1 MEVTPTG
8 GLILCRYLDTEDT
21 LPGGKIH
28 LLDRAKQDITAQQ
41 GIVESVGPGYYD
53 EDGDFVPM
61 DPDLTKGTWILH
73 RAFARREAHELEFFL
88 TSSEEDDEEADAPL
102 SRDEMDLYLVLHARL
117 QRTLQRVEVAMPR

>member
-1 MEVTPTG
+1 VEVTPTG

-28 LLDRAKQDITAQQ
+28 LLDRAKQDITSQQ
-41 GIVESVGPGYYD
+41 GLVEAVGPGYYD

-73 RAFARREAHELEFFL
+73 RAFARREAHEPEYF
-88 TSSEEDDEEADAPL
+88 
-102 SRDEMDLYLVLHARL
+102 MIHAND
-117 QRTLQRVEVAMPR
+117 VVAILGAA